1 MFTSL
6 DSMGKVSL
14 MMDLISQR
22 QRALG
27 SNLANVDT
35 PGYVRQDIAFGQY
48 LSTMNSPLET
58 RLSEKLG
65 PSGIAPDRSEEPINA
80 ANELLKIQ
88 ENSIFY
94 TMATRRMSNIVTE
107 MKTVINVGK

>member
-1 MFTSL
+1 MYTSL

-27 SNLANVDT
+27 SNIANVHT
-35 PGYVRQDIAFGQY
+35 PGYIRQDIEFGQY

-65 PSGIAPDRSEEPINA
+65 PSAIATDRSEEPVKRA
-80 ANELLKIQ
+80 F
-88 ENSIFY
+88 ENSGKLNPVF
-94 TMATRRMSNIVTE
+94 NGN
-107 MKTVINVGK
+107 KKNVKHSYRNENRDKCR